1 MQNVGRGVR
10 GCAAPEA
17 VAPLVFQVA
26 PKAGDMVEHQ
36 QPHYL
41 WGKMILALS
50 TSEANPLV
58 PSWGIMG
65 FLLIL
70 NAILFIAALVSI
82 ARNRTHTTGG
92 TVVWALI
99 VLAVPVLGSVLWF
112 LVGRRQ
118 TSSSRLRDQ
127 AR

>member
-1 MQNVGRGVR
+1 
-10 GCAAPEA
+10 
-17 VAPLVFQVA
+17 
-26 PKAGDMVEHQ
+26 
-36 QPHYL
+36 
-41 WGKMILALS
+41 MILALS

-70 NAILFIAALVSI
+70 NAILFVAALVSI
-82 ARNRTHTTGG
+82 ARNRTNTTGA

-112 LVGRRQ
+112 LIGRRE
-118 TSSSRLRDQ
+118 TSNSRFRDQ

>member
-1 MQNVGRGVR
+1 
-10 GCAAPEA
+10 
-17 VAPLVFQVA
+17 
-26 PKAGDMVEHQ
+26 
-36 QPHYL
+36 
-41 WGKMILALS
+41 MILALS
-50 TSEANPLV
+50 ASEVNPLV
-58 PSWGIMG
+58 PSWDIMG

-112 LVGRRQ
+112 LVGRRE

-127 AR
+127 PR

>member
-1 MQNVGRGVR
+1 
-10 GCAAPEA
+10 
-17 VAPLVFQVA
+17 
-26 PKAGDMVEHQ
+26 
-36 QPHYL
+36 
-41 WGKMILALS
+41 MILALT

-70 NAILFIAALVSI
+70 NAILFVAALVSI
-82 ARNRTHTTGG
+82 ARNRTNTTGA

-99 VLAVPVLGSVLWF
+99 VLAVPVPVLGSVLWF
-112 LVGRRQ
+112 LIGRRE
-118 TSSSRLRDQ
+118 TSNSRFRDQ

>member
-1 MQNVGRGVR
+1 
-10 GCAAPEA
+10 
-17 VAPLVFQVA
+17 
-26 PKAGDMVEHQ
+26 
-36 QPHYL
+36 
-41 WGKMILALS
+41 MILALS
-50 TSEANPLV
+50 TSEVNPLV

-112 LVGRRQ
+112 LVGRRE

>member
-1 MQNVGRGVR
+1 
-10 GCAAPEA
+10 
-17 VAPLVFQVA
+17 
-26 PKAGDMVEHQ
+26 
-36 QPHYL
+36 
-41 WGKMILALS
+41 MILALS

-65 FLLIL
+65 FPLIL

-112 LVGRRQ
+112 LVGRRE
-118 TSSSRLRDQ
+118 TTSSRLRDQ

>member
-1 MQNVGRGVR
+1 
-10 GCAAPEA
+10 
-17 VAPLVFQVA
+17 
-26 PKAGDMVEHQ
+26 
-36 QPHYL
+36 
-41 WGKMILALS
+41 MILALS

-70 NAILFIAALVSI
+70 NAILFIAALVSV

-92 TVVWALI
+92 TVVWAPI
-99 VLAVPVLGSVLWF
+99 VLAVPAIGSVLWF
-112 LVGRRQ
+112 LVGRRE
-118 TSSSRLRDQ
+118 TTSSRLRDQ

>member
-1 MQNVGRGVR
+1 
-10 GCAAPEA
+10 
-17 VAPLVFQVA
+17 
-26 PKAGDMVEHQ
+26 
-36 QPHYL
+36 
-41 WGKMILALS
+41 MILALS
-50 TSEANPLV
+50 KSEVNLLV

-82 ARNRTHTTGG
+82 ARNRTHTTGA
-92 TVVWALI
+92 TIVWALI

-112 LVGRRQ
+112 LIGRRE
-118 TSSSRLRDQ
+118 TSNSRLRSQ